1 MISKLSGT
9 YLNCGRRN
17 CGQQFKGG
25 GCARGNASSLCF
37 PPPKS
42 PIPSPPTNPSN
53 FVPQAED
60 GQVFKRI
67 CTDLEA
73 VPVPVAQQ
81 RTHRRLAD
89 IIGAAV
95 PSLERI
101 FKTCGQVRDRSK
113 AVSA

>member
-1 MISKLSGT
+1 MWKEELWPTIQ
-9 YLNCGRRN
+9 RRGVREGE
-17 CGQQFKGG
+17 CI
-25 GCARGNASSLCF
+25 LTVF

-42 PIPSPPTNPSN
+42 PIPSLPTNRSN
-53 FVPQAED
+53 FIPQAED
-60 GQVFKRI
+60 GQVFKQI

-89 IIGAAV
+89 IIGAVV